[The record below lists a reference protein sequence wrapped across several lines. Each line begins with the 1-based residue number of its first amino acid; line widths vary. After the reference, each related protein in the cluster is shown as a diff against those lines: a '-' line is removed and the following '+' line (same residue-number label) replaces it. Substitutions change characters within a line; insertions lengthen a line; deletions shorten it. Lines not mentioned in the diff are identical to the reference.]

1 MGRLCKTAGMPTAS
15 KPPMPTPLDEFA
27 SHCLELFSPLGRAG
41 AKKMFGGHG
50 LYVDDVCIA
59 LILNEQLY
67 LKADATTRHAFEAA
81 QGQPFVYQAKGRD
94 VRVNFWTPPAEALE
108 SPALMLPWARLA
120 MEAALRAR
128 LNKSSRKAPRS
139 TTGRAKPTVIKP
151 RSKATAK
158 LPSDA

>member
-1 MGRLCKTAGMPTAS
+1 MPTFP
-15 KPPMPTPLDEFA
+15 KPAPTTLLDEFA
-27 SHCLELFSPLGRAG
+27 AHCLELFSPLGMPH

-67 LKADATTRHAFEAA
+67 LKADALTCQAFEVAL
-81 QGQPFVYQAKGRD
+81 GQPFVYQAKGRD
-94 VRVNFWTPPAEALE
+94 VRVNFWTPPPEALE

-120 MEAALRAR
+120 MEAALRTR

-139 TTGRAKPTVIKP
+139 TTDRTKATAIKR
-151 RSKATAK
+151 RSKAVPK
-158 LPSDA
+158 SPPDA

>member
-1 MGRLCKTAGMPTAS
+1 MPTFP
-15 KPPMPTPLDEFA
+15 KPVVATPADEFA
-27 SHCLELFSPLGRAG
+27 THCLELFSPLGAAR

-67 LKADATTRHAFEAA
+67 LKADATTCHAFEVA

-94 VRVNFWTPPAEALE
+94 VRVNFWTPPTEAME
-108 SPALMLPWARLA
+108 SSNSMLPWARLA

-128 LNKSSRKAPRS
+128 LNKTTRKAPPS
-139 TTGRAKPTVIKP
+139 TKP
-151 RSKATAK
+151 RTKTTAVK
-158 LPSDA
+158 RQSRGSVKPPRDA